1 MLKEKIEPFLLN
13 KNVIVDVIEMGD
25 IIKVRYISRKNTQA
39 RIKKIDNDN
48 FINLSTGEICFFEH
62 NDNRKENISFL
73 RSTFENLRC
82 IINSNVTLEN
92 QNNCLWCT
100 LTYAENMTDSVRLY
114 KDFEK
119 FIKRLKYYYHKKNI
133 SFEYITVAEPQKRG
147 AWHMHLI
154 LLFEKPV
161 FLPNS
166 LLAEKWEQGFVKVNK
181 IPVSCDNLGAYVSAY
196 LCDLEIEENAVVDFN
211 SKLKIIDDRI
221 EKHKKSFVKGGRLS
235 LYPSG
240 FNIYRCSRG
249 IKRPVKTMC
258 TYEEAQ
264 KKISNGV
271 LTYSSYNKLI
281 DTESDFETL
290 IVNEYYNKA
299 RLKKSICDNLSVV

>member
-1 MLKEKIEPFLLN
+1 MFQHIYVIWKLKKMQLQIDYKEKREREL
-13 KNVIVDVIEMGD
+13 D
-25 IIKVRYISRKNTQA
+25 
-39 RIKKIDNDN
+39 
-48 FINLSTGEICFFEH
+48 
-62 NDNRKENISFL
+62 
-73 RSTFENLRC
+73 
-82 IINSNVTLEN
+82 
-92 QNNCLWCT
+92 
-100 LTYAENMTDSVRLY
+100 
-114 KDFEK
+114 
-119 FIKRLKYYYHKKNI
+119 
-133 SFEYITVAEPQKRG
+133 
-147 AWHMHLI
+147 
-154 LLFEKPV
+154 
-161 FLPNS
+161 
-166 LLAEKWEQGFVKVNK
+166 
-181 IPVSCDNLGAYVSAY
+181 
-196 LCDLEIEENAVVDFN
+196 

-299 RLKKSICDNLSVV
+299 RFKKSICDNLSVV